1 MKKLSCNIIN
11 NRSSDDILI
20 DDVNLLSDA
29 IYLVISRINR
39 LYRDI
44 GALTKNLTFVSKSLD
59 SKFLNEYIDIFT
71 KEIKQINYSIRKD
84 LYSVI
89 MKFINS
95 NISIPDDRD
104 TNTTEYNYY
113 VIGFL
118 LECDP
123 RGAFRKMLSI
133 TKLKRQVIN
142 RAEELKLDGDDIS
155 MRFYGLVMNLRDLE
169 LYLISLLKQ
178 IEALIDKGEPKN
190 ENRRIN
196 QFV

>member
-1 MKKLSCNIIN
+1 MKKFSCDIID

-44 GALTKNLTFVSKSLD
+44 GALTKNLTFVSKSLNT
-59 SKFLNEYIDIFT
+59 KFLNEYIDVFT

-84 LYSVI
+84 LYSAI

-95 NISIPDDRD
+95 DISLPDDQD
-104 TNTTEYNYY
+104 TNTAEYNYY

-118 LECDP
+118 LECGPSP
-123 RGAFRKMLSI
+123 RGAFRKMLNM

-169 LYLISLLKQ
+169 LYLVSLLKQ
-178 IEALIDKGEPKN
+178 IEALIDKGEPKK
-190 ENRRIN
+190 
-196 QFV
+196 

>member
-1 MKKLSCNIIN
+1 MKEFSCDIID

-20 DDVNLLSDA
+20 DDVNLLSGA

-44 GALTKNLTFVSKSLD
+44 DALTKNLTFVSKSLD

-71 KEIKQINYSIRKD
+71 KEIKQINCSIRKD

-95 NISIPDDRD
+95 DISIPDDRD

-118 LECDP
+118 LECGP

-178 IEALIDKGEPKN
+178 IEALIDKGEPKK
-190 ENRRIN
+190 
-196 QFV
+196 